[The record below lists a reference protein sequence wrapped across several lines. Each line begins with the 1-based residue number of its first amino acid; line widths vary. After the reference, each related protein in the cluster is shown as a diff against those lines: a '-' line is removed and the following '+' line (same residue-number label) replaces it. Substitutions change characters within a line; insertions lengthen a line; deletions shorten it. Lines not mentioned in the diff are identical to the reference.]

1 MKTHSIQFKFLTT
14 IISAMLAITV
24 FVGGL
29 SIYEV
34 DKFVQYQTENFINV
48 TCEKEAAQMNDIFGD
63 MEKSVNL
70 MGGYVLD
77 FVDSMADIEDRE
89 KRDEIIRYADR
100 MFTDV
105 ANYTAGTVAY

>member
-1 MKTHSIQFKFLTT
+1 MQGILIWASFKNLIGIMPGFAIKVETGGKMKTHSIQFKFLTT

-48 TCEKEAAQMNDIFGD
+48 TCE
-63 MEKSVNL
+63 
-70 MGGYVLD
+70 
-77 FVDSMADIEDRE
+77 
-89 KRDEIIRYADR
+89 
-100 MFTDV
+100 
-105 ANYTAGTVAY
+105 